1 MIKTFKFKLYNSKR
15 NKKLHRQINAAGLTY
30 NHCIA
35 LHKRYYRMYKKYLNK
50 FKLINHL
57 TKLKKSPKFWYLW
70 QFGSQAVQNVA
81 ERIDFGYM
89 KFFNKQNRRPPKFRK
104 VSKCKSFTL
113 KQHGYKLDEETHT
126 IFIRKQKYRY
136 HKDREIKGII
146 KTVTVKRD
154 MVGDIYIF
162 ITCKMEDD
170 NEVIP
175 RMGKS
180 IGFDFCL
187 KKHFLVA
194 PSEEDD
200 VDMPMFFKQNRRKLE
215 NAQKRVSRKLEANID
230 HYRKGP
236 RGGRI
241 PIWKKPLGE
250 CTNIQRGFKEVARIY
265 RKASNQRNDYHWKLA
280 YELCE
285 KYATICLENLNMVW
299 MQSGHG
305 KKVGDYGFS
314 NFVKILCY
322 VASKTGTTVVI
333 VGRTFPSSQLCSICG
348 YKNKDLKDVR
358 IEEYDCPECGTH
370 HNRDRNAA
378 TNILNEGI
386 RILKNS

>member
-15 NKKLHRQINAAGLTY
+15 NKKLHRQIDAAGLTY

-35 LHKRYYRMYKKYLNK
+35 LHRRYYRMYHKYLDK
-50 FKLINHL
+50 FKLMEHL
-57 TKLKKSPKFWYLW
+57 TKLKKCPKFWYLRE
-70 QFGSQAVQNVA
+70 FGSQAVQNVA

-89 KFFNKQNRRPPKFRK
+89 KFFNKQNKRPPKFKK

-113 KQHGYKLDEETHT
+113 KQNGYKLDDETHT

-136 HKDREIKGII
+136 HKDREIEGII

-154 MVGDIYIF
+154 TLGDIYIF
-162 ITCKMEDD
+162 ITCKSENN

-194 PSEEDD
+194 PTEEDD
-200 VDMPMFFKQNRRKLE
+200 VDMPMFFKQNRRKIE
-215 NAQKRVSRKLEANID
+215 NAQKRLSRKLEANID
-230 HYRKGP
+230 HYRKGS

-241 PIWKKPLGE
+241 PIWKRPLGE

-265 RKASNQRNDYHWKLA
+265 KKASNQRNDYHWKLA

-285 KYATICLENLNMVW
+285 KYAVISLENLNMVW
-299 MQSGHG
+299 MQRGHG

-314 NFVKILCY
+314 NFVRVLCY
-322 VASKTGTTVVI
+322 VASKTGTTVIV
-333 VGRTFPSSQLCSICG
+333 VGRTFPSSQLCSVCG
-348 YKNKDLKDVR
+348 HKNKDLKDVR
-358 IEEYDCPECGTH
+358 IEE
-370 HNRDRNAA
+370 
-378 TNILNEGI
+378 
-386 RILKNS
+386 